1 MNIRGA
7 LAGLV
12 LAATTVFGA
21 HAAPAP
27 AAIKVGTL
35 YASTGPFAA
44 ISMPAYD
51 GIKLWVKQANAAG
64 GVYVKPY
71 HKKIPLKLIAYDDQS
86 NTATAATLYNQ
97 LITQD
102 HVDILIS
109 DSGSV
114 LTSVAVP
121 IAREH
126 KQLLFDLS
134 GTGAPFFSKDNPYI
148 VLMSLPISTLWP
160 KVQADF
166 LNSVGWADGVRKV
179 AILYATNDFTGTHAK
194 SLAGYLRKA
203 GKETIV
209 YDQGVPTNTTNYS
222 VLINNI
228 AAAKPDA
235 VIELGYP
242 GNDIAFLRALQDSG
256 EKFRY
261 VFTLFGGFEM
271 HAVLGGAGASA
282 MAGTFTYIPA
292 ALYPYKVNY
301 GPTVQQFHAA
311 WDRAYPPGS
320 GVAWGADG
328 LMGYMSGL
336 VIERALATTAGMSQR
351 DLRRAVFALSG
362 KLDTLAG
369 SFRLNAEG
377 AQIGEMTPMGQLRAD
392 GPHGVLPVAVYPP
405 ALAMG
410 TPAFGPRSGK

>member
-1 MNIRGA
+1 MRGF

-12 LAATTVFGA
+12 LAVATAFGA
-21 HAAPAP
+21 HAATAP
-27 AAIKVGTL
+27 AEIKVGTL

-71 HKKIPLKLIAYDDQS
+71 HKKIPLKLVAYDDQS

-102 HVDILIS
+102 HVDILIA

-126 KQLLFDLS
+126 KMLLFDLS
-134 GTGAPFFSKDNPYI
+134 GTGAPFFSKNNPYI
-148 VLMSLPISTLWP
+148 VLLSLPISTLWP

-166 LNSVGWADGVRKV
+166 LSSVGWADGIRKV
-179 AILYATNDFTGTHAK
+179 AILYATNDFTGTHARW
-194 SLAGYLRKA
+194 LARYLRKA

-209 YDQGVPTNTTNYS
+209 YDQGVPTGTTNYS

-228 AAAKPDA
+228 AASKPDA

-256 EKFRY
+256 QKFRY

-282 MAGTFTYIPA
+282 MADTFTYIPA

-301 GPTVQQFHAA
+301 GPTVEQFHAA
-311 WDRAYPPGS
+311 WDKEYPAGS
-320 GVAWGADG
+320 GAPWGADG
-328 LMGYMSGL
+328 VMGYMSGL
-336 VIERALATTAGMSQR
+336 VVQRALATTAGLSQM

-362 KLDTLAG
+362 RLDTLAG
-369 SFRLNAEG
+369 SFRLNSEG
-377 AQIGEMTPMGQLRAD
+377 AQIGEMTPMGQLRAE
-392 GPHGVLPVAVYPP
+392 GKHGVRPVAVYPP

-410 TPAFGPRSGK
+410 KPVFGPRSGK